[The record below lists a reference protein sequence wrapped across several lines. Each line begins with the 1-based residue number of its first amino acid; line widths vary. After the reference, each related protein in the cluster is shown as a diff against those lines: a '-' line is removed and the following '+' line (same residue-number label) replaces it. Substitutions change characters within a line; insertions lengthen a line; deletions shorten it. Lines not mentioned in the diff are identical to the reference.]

1 MLAKLLLILAHVAL
15 NANAD
20 NLLARSEG
28 RRLANTAEEDK
39 LFEEL
44 TKEEGGCFSRE
55 EEDNEDCLALTTE
68 GECWLNPDCRWKS
81 SCEERKFNL
90 FEFPKDENFC
100 WLIRDAKA
108 TKDDAKKKGACSTQ
122 ACKDQCGQS
131 YRRSPRGKKAR
142 LCYWD
147 PSKAKCRGGNHY
159 VVDEERCA
167 FLPPAPK
174 TPTKHCEEKTLARAP
189 RYFLSRDAAD
199 EEDCMT
205 KVMEFKDQV
214 PELVPQ
220 WFQKQPSCK
229 KTRSLCIWS
238 AQGYDLPTHLGYLY
252 FESRSGQKT
261 CYAMGVLE
269 DFEMHENLK
278 IFQGEQSAFTF
289 KTYKT
294 CWLNEPISA

>member
-28 RRLANTAEEDK
+28 RRLANTAEEGE

-55 EEDNEDCLALTTE
+55 DEDNEDCLALTTE
-68 GECWLNPDCRWKS
+68 GDCWLNLGCRWKS

-174 TPTKHCEEKTLARAP
+174 MPTKHCEEKTRARGP
-189 RYFLSRDAAD
+189 YKWLENVESEAD
-199 EEDCMT
+199 CIL
-205 KVMEFKDQV
+205 KVMEFKV
-214 PELVPQ
+214 PSE
-220 WFQKQPSCK
+220 WFQKQSYCPSP
-229 KTRSLCIWS
+229 RYNNCIWS
-238 AQGYDLPTHLGYLY
+238 AQGHELPTHLGYWWY
-252 FESRSGQKT
+252 ESESGGQTIKR
-261 CYAMGVLE
+261 CHARGVLE
-269 DFEMHENLK
+269 DPEMHENLRK
-278 IFQGEQSAFTF
+278 YESWSASWKAF
-289 KTYKT
+289 KM
-294 CWLNEPISA
+294 CWLDVPISA

>member
-55 EEDNEDCLALTTE
+55 DEDNQDCLALTTE
-68 GECWLNPDCRWKS
+68 GDCWLNSDCRWKS

-174 TPTKHCEEKTLARAP
+174 TPTKHCEEKTYARGPFKWIENIESEA
-189 RYFLSRDAAD
+189 
-199 EEDCMT
+199 DCML
-205 KVMEFKDQV
+205 KVME
-214 PELVPQ
+214 LGA
-220 WFQKQPSCK
+220 PSKWSVKHSHCEN
-229 KTRSLCIWS
+229 SLYYNDCIWS
-238 AQGYDLPTHLGYLY
+238 DQGYKLPTHLGYFWSV
-252 FESRSGQKT
+252 FEYRQRTYKY

-269 DFEMHENLK
+269 DPEMHENLLRK
-278 IFQGEQSAFTF
+278 FESLYASY

-294 CWLNEPISA
+294 CWLNVPISA

>member
-44 TKEEGGCFSRE
+44 TKEEGGCFPRE
-55 EEDNEDCLALTTE
+55 DEDNQDCLALTTE
-68 GECWLNPDCRWKS
+68 GDCWLNSDCRWKS

-159 VVDEERCA
+159 VVHEERCA

-174 TPTKHCEEKTLARAP
+174 TPTKHCEEKVWAYGRVKKVENVESEA
-189 RYFLSRDAAD
+189 
-199 EEDCMT
+199 DCMA
-205 KVMEFKDQV
+205 KVMELGAPSSFFD
-214 PELVPQ
+214 
-220 WFQKQPSCK
+220 KQSSCSAY
-229 KTRSLCIWS
+229 TCILS
-238 AQGYDLPTHLGYLY
+238 AQGYELPTHLGYHY
-252 FESRSGQKT
+252 REYQSGDRRYTYCFAK
-261 CYAMGVLE
+261 GHLE
-269 DFEMHENLK
+269 DSEMHENLYK
-278 IFQGEQSAFTF
+278 FGSLSAGW

-294 CWLNEPISA
+294 CWLNVPISA